1 VTHRPINEHT
11 SNITIS
17 FEAAAAA
24 ARDRDENKGAVFRL
38 EEHNKAAMAAAIGR
52 DHQNHPAGDWGQGK
66 PLKCPDLNLDLCIS
80 PPAPCQEEAAMV
92 MMKPVKREA
101 GLCFS
106 CSLGLPKSA
115 DCKCS
120 NFLGLRTAML
130 DFRSLEMK

>member
-24 ARDRDENKGAVFRL
+24 ARDREETKGAVFRL
-38 EEHNKAAMAAAIGR
+38 EEHNKAAAIGR
-52 DHQNHPAGDWGQGK
+52 DHQNHHPAAEWGQGK

-80 PPAPCQEEAAMV
+80 PPAPCQEETMAMV
-92 MMKPVKREA
+92 MKPVKREA

>member
-1 VTHRPINEHT
+1 MTHRPINEHA

-17 FEAAAAA
+17 FEAA
-24 ARDRDENKGAVFRL
+24 REEKGAVFRL
-38 EEHNKAAMAAAIGR
+38 EEPKAAAIGR
-52 DHQNHPAGDWGQGK
+52 DQNPGDWGHGK

-80 PPAPCQEEAAMV
+80 PPCQEEPL
-92 MMKPVKREA
+92 KPVKREA

-115 DCKCS
+115 ECKCS
-120 NFLGLRTAML
+120 SFLGLRTAML